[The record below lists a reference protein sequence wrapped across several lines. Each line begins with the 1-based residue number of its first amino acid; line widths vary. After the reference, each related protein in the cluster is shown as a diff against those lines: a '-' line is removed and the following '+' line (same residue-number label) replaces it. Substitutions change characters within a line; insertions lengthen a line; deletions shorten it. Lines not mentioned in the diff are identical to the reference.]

1 MLCANYISAHSRAHG
16 AAPVR
21 PPGGAETPA
30 EPRPQP
36 QQTRWKCEWPRAVEV
51 LGSVAARLELSPVC
65 IHEGSDSQ
73 HNLKG
78 LQGVRGINCSC
89 NLRP

>member
-1 MLCANYISAHSRAHG
+1 MLRANYISVHSRAHG
-16 AAPVR
+16 AAALWPA
-21 PPGGAETPA
+21 GGAKTPA
-30 EPRPQP
+30 ERRPES
-36 QQTRWKCEWPRAVEV
+36 QQSSWKCEWPCVVEV

-65 IHEGSDSQ
+65 IHEGSDSK

-78 LQGVRGINCSC
+78 LQGVTGINCSC